1 MMNNNNNDKTYKRI
15 GSKKT
20 VILGAH
26 VVSPSAIELLPMED
40 MPMLDKR
47 DQAIVIEEGVIKD
60 IVPSSEAPHG
70 YEWETY
76 DVRGALVIPAL
87 TECHTHAIFA
97 GDRASEFHAR
107 IQGETYHDQQKKGGI
122 NATVSATRDATDE
135 ALLNN
140 LKRWLGVFIDQGTTV
155 VEVKSGY
162 GLSHDQEIRLLRII
176 NKAKADKQHGVE
188 VEVVP
193 TYLGAHAVPRDAK
206 SREDYIE
213 EMIIKTLP
221 MVKNEDLAEFVD
233 VFVASV
239 AYSVEEA
246 DTIYNA
252 AHKLGFKLKAHLWEL
267 EHDNSRELLEKY
279 SFVSVDHL
287 EFAQNEDLEVAFARG
302 TVPVLLPLTAWHL
315 GYNIRRTYEVI
326 KELKGYFAISTDFNP
341 GTSFSPSLWQAFA
354 VAHIEFG
361 LPIEELFFAFTF
373 YAAKALGLNDVG
385 AIVPGNKADLVVLNV
400 PSLDWLGYLH
410 GINPVDMVFKNGSP
424 VHKR

>member
-1 MMNNNNNDKTYKRI
+1 MMNNNNNRTCKGI

-26 VVSPSAIELLPMED
+26 VVSPSTMELLPMED

-60 IVPSSEAPHG
+60 IIPSSEAPYG
-70 YEWETY
+70 DEWETY
-76 DVRGALVIPAL
+76 DVRGAVVIPAL

-140 LKRWLGVFIDQGTTV
+140 LKRWLGVFLGQGTTV

-188 VEVVP
+188 VEVLP
-193 TYLGAHAVPRDAK
+193 TYLGAHAVPKDAK

-221 MVKNEDLAEFVD
+221 MVKKQDLAEFVD

-246 DTIYNA
+246 DIIYNA

-267 EHDNSRELLEKY
+267 EHDNSRVLLEKY
-279 SFVSVDHL
+279 PFVSVDHL
-287 EFAQNEDLEVAFARG
+287 EFAQKEDLEVAFAHG

-341 GTSFSPSLWQAFA
+341 GTSFSPSLWQAFT

-361 LPIEELFFAFTF
+361 LPIEELFFASTF

-424 VHKR
+424 VQ

>member
-1 MMNNNNNDKTYKRI
+1 MMNNNNNKTYKGI
-15 GSKKT
+15 SSKKT

-26 VVSPSAIELLPMED
+26 VVSPSVMELLPMED
-40 MPMLDKR
+40 MPLLDKR

-60 IVPSSEAPHG
+60 IVPSSEAPFG
-70 YEWETY
+70 EEWEVY
-76 DVRGALVIPAL
+76 DVRGAVVIPAL

-97 GDRASEFHAR
+97 GDRAAEFHAR

-135 ALLNN
+135 ALLSS
-140 LKRWLGVFIDQGTTV
+140 LKRWLEVFLGQGATA

-176 NKAKADKQHGVE
+176 NRAKADKQHGVE
-188 VEVVP
+188 VEVIP

-221 MVKNEDLAEFVD
+221 MVKHENLAEFVD

-246 DTIYNA
+246 DIIYNA

-279 SFVSVDHL
+279 PFVSVDHL
-287 EFAQNEDLEVAFARG
+287 EFAQKEDLEVAFARG

-341 GTSFSPSLWQAFA
+341 GTSFSPSLWQAFT

-361 LPIEELFFAFTF
+361 LPIEELFFASTV
-373 YAAKALGLNDVG
+373 YAAKALGLNDMG

-424 VHKR
+424 VQ

>member
-1 MMNNNNNDKTYKRI
+1 MNNNNNKTYKGI
-15 GSKKT
+15 SSKKT

-26 VVSPSAIELLPMED
+26 VVSPSAMELLPMED
-40 MPMLDKR
+40 MPLLDKR
-47 DQAIVIEEGVIKD
+47 DQVIVIEEGVIKD
-60 IVPSSEAPHG
+60 IVPSSEAPFG
-70 YEWETY
+70 EEWEVY
-76 DVRGALVIPAL
+76 DVRGAVVIPAL

-97 GDRASEFHAR
+97 GDRAAEFHAR

-140 LKRWLGVFIDQGTTV
+140 LEHWLEVFLGQGATA

-176 NKAKADKQHGVE
+176 NRAKADKQHGVE
-188 VEVVP
+188 VEVIP

-221 MVKNEDLAEFVD
+221 MVKHENLAEFVD

-246 DTIYNA
+246 DIIYSA

-279 SFVSVDHL
+279 PFVSVDHL
-287 EFAQNEDLEVAFARG
+287 EFAQKEDLEVAFARG

-315 GYNIRRTYEVI
+315 GYNIRRTYDVI

-341 GTSFSPSLWQAFA
+341 GTSFSPSLWQAFT

-361 LPIEELFFAFTF
+361 LPIEELFFASTV
-373 YAAKALGLNDVG
+373 YAAKALGLNDMG

-424 VHKR
+424 VQ

>member
-1 MMNNNNNDKTYKRI
+1 MNNNNNKTYKGI
-15 GSKKT
+15 SSKKT

-26 VVSPSAIELLPMED
+26 VVSPSAMELLPMED
-40 MPMLDKR
+40 MPLLDKR

-60 IVPSSEAPHG
+60 IVPSSEAPFG
-70 YEWETY
+70 EEWEVY
-76 DVRGALVIPAL
+76 DVRGAVVIPAL

-97 GDRASEFHAR
+97 GDRAAEFHAR

-140 LKRWLGVFIDQGTTV
+140 LEHWLEVFLGQGATA

-176 NKAKADKQHGVE
+176 NRAKADKQHGAKVE
-188 VEVVP
+188 VIP

-221 MVKNEDLAEFVD
+221 MVKHENLAEFVD

-246 DTIYNA
+246 DIIYSA

-279 SFVSVDHL
+279 PFVSVDHL
-287 EFAQNEDLEVAFARG
+287 EFAQKEDLEVAFARG

-315 GYNIRRTYEVI
+315 GYNIRRTYDVI

-341 GTSFSPSLWQAFA
+341 GTSFSPSLWQAFT

-361 LPIEELFFAFTF
+361 LPIEELFFASTV
-373 YAAKALGLNDVG
+373 YAAKALGLNDMG

-424 VHKR
+424 VQ

>member
-1 MMNNNNNDKTYKRI
+1 MNNNNNKTYKGI

-26 VVSPSAIELLPMED
+26 VVSPSAMELLPMED
-40 MPMLDKR
+40 MPLLDKR
-47 DQAIVIEEGVIKD
+47 DQVIVIEEGVIKD
-60 IVPSSEAPHG
+60 IVPSSEAPFG
-70 YEWETY
+70 EEWEVY
-76 DVRGALVIPAL
+76 DVRGAVVIPAL

-97 GDRASEFHAR
+97 GDRAAEFHAR

-140 LKRWLGVFIDQGTTV
+140 LEHWLEVFLGQGATA

-176 NKAKADKQHGVE
+176 NRAKADKQHGVE
-188 VEVVP
+188 VEVIP

-221 MVKNEDLAEFVD
+221 MVKHENLAEFVD

-246 DTIYNA
+246 DIIYSA

-279 SFVSVDHL
+279 PFVSVDHL
-287 EFAQNEDLEVAFARG
+287 EFAQKEDLEVAFARG

-341 GTSFSPSLWQAFA
+341 GTSFSPSLWQAFT

-361 LPIEELFFAFTF
+361 LPIEELFFASTV
-373 YAAKALGLNDVG
+373 YAAKALGLNDMG

-410 GINPVDMVFKNGSP
+410 GINPVDMVFKSGSP
-424 VHKR
+424 VQ

>member
-1 MMNNNNNDKTYKRI
+1 MMNNNNNKTYKGI
-15 GSKKT
+15 SSKKT

-26 VVSPSAIELLPMED
+26 VVSPSAMELLPMED
-40 MPMLDKR
+40 MPLLDKR

-60 IVPSSEAPHG
+60 IIPSSEAPFG
-70 YEWETY
+70 DEWEVY
-76 DVRGALVIPAL
+76 DVRGAVVIPAL

-97 GDRASEFHAR
+97 GDRAAEFHAR

-140 LKRWLGVFIDQGTTV
+140 LEHWLEVFLGQGATA

-176 NKAKADKQHGVE
+176 NRAKADKQHGVE
-188 VEVVP
+188 VEVIP

-221 MVKNEDLAEFVD
+221 MVKHENLAEFVD

-246 DTIYNA
+246 DIIYSA

-279 SFVSVDHL
+279 PFVSVDHL
-287 EFAQNEDLEVAFARG
+287 EFAQKEDLEVAFARG

-315 GYNIRRTYEVI
+315 GYNIRRTYDVI

-341 GTSFSPSLWQAFA
+341 GTSFSPSLWQAFT

-361 LPIEELFFAFTF
+361 LPIEELFFASTV
-373 YAAKALGLNDVG
+373 YAAKALGLNDMG

-424 VHKR
+424 VQ

>member
-1 MMNNNNNDKTYKRI
+1 MNNNNNKTYKGI
-15 GSKKT
+15 SSKKT

-26 VVSPSAIELLPMED
+26 VVSPSAMELLPMED
-40 MPMLDKR
+40 MPLLDKR
-47 DQAIVIEEGVIKD
+47 DQVIVIEEGVIKD
-60 IVPSSEAPHG
+60 IVPSSEAPFG
-70 YEWETY
+70 EEWEVY
-76 DVRGALVIPAL
+76 DVRGAVVIPAL

-97 GDRASEFHAR
+97 GDRAAEFHAR

-140 LKRWLGVFIDQGTTV
+140 LEHWLEVFLGQGATA

-176 NKAKADKQHGVE
+176 NRAKADKQHGAKVE
-188 VEVVP
+188 VIP

-221 MVKNEDLAEFVD
+221 MVKHENLAEFVD

-246 DTIYNA
+246 DIIYSA

-279 SFVSVDHL
+279 PFVSVDHL
-287 EFAQNEDLEVAFARG
+287 EFAQKEDLEVAFARG

-315 GYNIRRTYEVI
+315 GYNIRRTYDVI

-341 GTSFSPSLWQAFA
+341 GTSFSPSLWQAFT

-361 LPIEELFFAFTF
+361 LPIEELFFASTV
-373 YAAKALGLNDVG
+373 YAAKALGLNDMG

-424 VHKR
+424 VQ

>member
-1 MMNNNNNDKTYKRI
+1 MNNNNNKTYKGI
-15 GSKKT
+15 SSKKT

-26 VVSPSAIELLPMED
+26 VVSPSAMELLPMED
-40 MPMLDKR
+40 MPLLDKR

-60 IVPSSEAPHG
+60 IIPSSEAPFG
-70 YEWETY
+70 EEWEVY
-76 DVRGALVIPAL
+76 DVRGAVVIPAL

-97 GDRASEFHAR
+97 GDRAGEFHAR

-122 NATVSATRDATDE
+122 NATVSATRDANDE

-140 LKRWLGVFIDQGTTV
+140 LEHWLEVFLGQGATA

-176 NKAKADKQHGVE
+176 NRAKADKQHGVE
-188 VEVVP
+188 VEVIP

-221 MVKNEDLAEFVD
+221 MVKNENLAEFVD

-246 DTIYNA
+246 DIIYSA

-279 SFVSVDHL
+279 PFVSVDHL
-287 EFAQNEDLEVAFARG
+287 EFAQKEDLEVAFAHG

-341 GTSFSPSLWQAFA
+341 GTSFSPSLWQAFT

-361 LPIEELFFAFTF
+361 LPIEELFFASTV
-373 YAAKALGLNDVG
+373 YAAKALRLNDIG
-385 AIVPGNKADLVVLNV
+385 AIVPGSKADLVVLNV

-424 VHKR
+424 VQ

>member
-1 MMNNNNNDKTYKRI
+1 MMNNNNNNKTYKGI

-26 VVSPSAIELLPMED
+26 VVSPSAMELLPMED
-40 MPMLDKR
+40 MPMLDKC

-60 IVPSSEAPHG
+60 IVPSLEAPYG
-70 YEWETY
+70 DEWEAY
-76 DVRGALVIPAL
+76 DVRGAMVIPAL

-140 LKRWLGVFIDQGTTV
+140 LKRWLGVFLGQGTTV

-176 NKAKADKQHGVE
+176 NRAKADKQHGVE
-188 VEVVP
+188 VEVIP

-221 MVKNEDLAEFVD
+221 MVKHENLAEFVD

-246 DTIYNA
+246 DIIYSA

-279 SFVSVDHL
+279 PFVSVDHL
-287 EFAQNEDLEVAFARG
+287 EFAQKEDLEVAFARG

-315 GYNIRRTYEVI
+315 GYNIRRTYDVI

-341 GTSFSPSLWQAFA
+341 GTSFSPSLWQAFT

-361 LPIEELFFAFTF
+361 LPIEELFFASTV
-373 YAAKALGLNDVG
+373 YAAKALGLNDMG

-424 VHKR
+424 VQ

>member
-1 MMNNNNNDKTYKRI
+1 MNNNNNKTYKGI
-15 GSKKT
+15 SSKKT

-26 VVSPSAIELLPMED
+26 VVSPSAMELLPMED
-40 MPMLDKR
+40 MPLLDKR

-60 IVPSSEAPHG
+60 IVPSSEAPFG
-70 YEWETY
+70 EEWEVY
-76 DVRGALVIPAL
+76 DVRGAVVIPAL

-97 GDRASEFHAR
+97 GDRAAEFHAR

-140 LKRWLGVFIDQGTTV
+140 LEHWLEVFLGQGATA

-176 NKAKADKQHGVE
+176 NRAKADKQHGVE
-188 VEVVP
+188 VEVIP

-221 MVKNEDLAEFVD
+221 MVKHENLAEFVD

-246 DTIYNA
+246 DIIYSA

-279 SFVSVDHL
+279 PFVSVDHL
-287 EFAQNEDLEVAFARG
+287 EFAQKEDLEVAFARG

-315 GYNIRRTYEVI
+315 GYNIRRTYDVI

-341 GTSFSPSLWQAFA
+341 GTSFSPSLWQAFT

-361 LPIEELFFAFTF
+361 LPIEELFFASTV
-373 YAAKALGLNDVG
+373 YAAKALGLNDMG

-424 VHKR
+424 VQ

>member
-1 MMNNNNNDKTYKRI
+1 MMNNNNNRTCKGI

-26 VVSPSAIELLPMED
+26 VVSPSTMELLPMED

-60 IVPSSEAPHG
+60 IIPSSEAPYG
-70 YEWETY
+70 DEWETY
-76 DVRGALVIPAL
+76 DVRGAVVIPAL

-122 NATVSATRDATDE
+122 NATVNATRDATDE
-135 ALLNN
+135 ALMNN
-140 LKRWLGVFIDQGTTV
+140 LKRWLGVFLGQGTTV

-188 VEVVP
+188 VEVLP
-193 TYLGAHAVPRDAK
+193 TYLGAHAVPKDAK

-221 MVKNEDLAEFVD
+221 MVKKQDLAEFVD

-246 DTIYNA
+246 DIIYNA

-279 SFVSVDHL
+279 PFVSVDHL
-287 EFAQNEDLEVAFARG
+287 EFAQKEDLEVAFARG

-341 GTSFSPSLWQAFA
+341 GTSFSPSLWQAFT

-361 LPIEELFFAFTF
+361 LPIEELFFASTV
-373 YAAKALGLNDVG
+373 YAAKALGLNDMG

-424 VHKR
+424 VQ

>member
-1 MMNNNNNDKTYKRI
+1 MNNNNNKTYKGI

-26 VVSPSAIELLPMED
+26 VVSPSAMELLPMED
-40 MPMLDKR
+40 MPLLDKR
-47 DQAIVIEEGVIKD
+47 DQVIVIEEGVIKD
-60 IVPSSEAPHG
+60 IVPSSEAPFG
-70 YEWETY
+70 EEWEVY
-76 DVRGALVIPAL
+76 DVRGAVVIPAL

-97 GDRASEFHAR
+97 GDRAAEFHAR

-140 LKRWLGVFIDQGTTV
+140 LEHWLEVFLGQGATA

-176 NKAKADKQHGVE
+176 NRAKADKQHGVE
-188 VEVVP
+188 VEVIP

-221 MVKNEDLAEFVD
+221 MVKHENLAEFVD

-246 DTIYNA
+246 DIIYSA

-279 SFVSVDHL
+279 PFVSVDHL
-287 EFAQNEDLEVAFARG
+287 EFAQKEDLEVAFARG

-341 GTSFSPSLWQAFA
+341 GTSFSPSLWQAFT

-361 LPIEELFFAFTF
+361 LPIEELFFASTV
-373 YAAKALGLNDVG
+373 YVAKALRLNDIG
-385 AIVPGNKADLVVLNV
+385 AIVPGSKADLVVLNV

-424 VHKR
+424 VQ

>member
-1 MMNNNNNDKTYKRI
+1 MMNNNNNDKTYKGI

-26 VVSPSAIELLPMED
+26 VVSPSAMELLPMED

-76 DVRGALVIPAL
+76 DVRGAVVVPAL

-140 LKRWLGVFIDQGTTV
+140 LKRWLGVFLDQGTTV

-206 SREDYIE
+206 SRGDYIE
-213 EMIIKTLP
+213 EMIVKTLP
-221 MVKNEDLAEFVD
+221 MVKHEDLAEFVD

-246 DTIYNA
+246 DIIYNA

-287 EFAQNEDLEVAFARG
+287 EFAQKEDLEVAFARG

-341 GTSFSPSLWQAFA
+341 GTSFSPSLWQAFT

-361 LPIEELFFAFTF
+361 LPIEELFFASTF

-410 GINPVDMVFKNGSP
+410 GINPVYMVFKNGSP

>member
-1 MMNNNNNDKTYKRI
+1 MNNNNNKTYKGI
-15 GSKKT
+15 SSKKT

-26 VVSPSAIELLPMED
+26 VVSPSAMELLPMED
-40 MPMLDKR
+40 MPLLDKR

-60 IVPSSEAPHG
+60 IVPSSEAPFG
-70 YEWETY
+70 DGWEVY
-76 DVRGALVIPAL
+76 DVRGAVVMPAL

-97 GDRASEFHAR
+97 GDRAAEFHAR

-122 NATVSATRDATDE
+122 NATVSATRNASDE
-135 ALLNN
+135 ALLRN
-140 LKRWLGVFIDQGTTV
+140 LEYWLRVFLRQGVTTL
-155 VEVKSGY
+155 EVKSGY
-162 GLSHDQEIRLLRII
+162 GLNHEQEIRLLRII
-176 NKAKADKQHGVE
+176 SEVKQQQQALVE
-188 VEVVP
+188 VAP
-193 TYLGAHAVPRDAK
+193 TYLGAHAVPKDAK
-206 SREDYIE
+206 SRQDYIE
-213 EMIIKTLP
+213 EMVMKTMP
-221 MVKNEDLAEFVD
+221 VVRNENLADFVD

-246 DTIYNA
+246 DIIYSA

-279 SFVSVDHL
+279 PFVSVDHL
-287 EFAQNEDLEVAFARG
+287 EFAQKEDLEVAFAHG

-341 GTSFSPSLWQAFA
+341 GTSFSPSLWQAFT

-361 LPIEELFFAFTF
+361 LPIEELFFASTV
-373 YAAKALGLNDVG
+373 YAAKALGLNDMG

-424 VHKR
+424 VQ